1 MSNDNLARM
10 DIDIGGLH
18 LVQRVIVI
26 SHSNSQRGRLIAIQA
41 NDEDAR
47 VIQYG
52 LAPSDGNRE
61 RRLGDSEGEKADK
74 AYGKDHRQPHR
85 HGDKSLPVYCDDIRD
100 RRGSGGG
107 GFHVTLGTLLSRM
120 LNTNT
125 TQEPLIQ
132 IQNP

>member
-1 MSNDNLARM
+1 MSDINLAGM
-10 DIDIGGLH
+10 DIDIGGLN
-18 LVQRVIVI
+18 LAERVVMV

-47 VIQYG
+47 VIKHG
-52 LAPSDGNRE
+52 LAPSHCDRQ

-107 GFHVTLGTLLSRM
+107 GFHANLGTLLSRM

-125 TQEPLIQ
+125 AQEPLIQ